1 VAIFIGTFE
10 NKVDAKGRVSVPAP
24 FRQALA
30 GLPFNGIAAFRS
42 HRADAIEGCGMDFME
57 QMIARVGELDLFSAD
72 SDDLA
77 TTIFSD
83 SQQLPF
89 DSTGRI
95 QLPESFRQHAGIS
108 AKAAFVGMGQLF
120 QIWEPG
126 KLEAHK
132 AAARQRAREQ
142 RLTIPAPGG
151 PGAGPG
157 GNTGGGR

>member
-1 VAIFIGTFE
+1 VAVFIGTFE
-10 NKVDAKGRVSVPAP
+10 NKVDAKGRVSVPAT

-30 GLPFNGIAAFRS
+30 GQPFNGIAAFRS
-42 HRADAIEGCGMDFME
+42 HRADAIEACGMDFME
-57 QMIARVGELDLFSAD
+57 QMIARIAGLDLFSAD
-72 SDDLA
+72 SNDLA

-83 SQQLPF
+83 SQQLSF

-95 QLPESFRQHAGIS
+95 QLPEYFRSHAGITD
-108 AKAAFVGMGQLF
+108 KAAFVGMGQLF

-132 AAARQRAREQ
+132 ASARERARTQ
-142 RLTIPAPGG
+142 GLTIPAV
-151 PGAGPG
+151 

>member
-10 NKVDAKGRVSVPAP
+10 NKVDAKGRVSVPAT

-30 GLPFNGIAAFRS
+30 GQPFNGIAAFRS

-57 QMIARVGELDLFSAD
+57 QMISRIAGLDLFSPD
-72 SDDLA
+72 SNDLA

-83 SQQLPF
+83 SQQLSF

-95 QLPESFRQHAGIS
+95 QLPENFSKYAVMTD
-108 AKAAFVGMGQLF
+108 KADFVGMGQLF
-120 QIWEPG
+120 LIWQPA

-132 AAARQRAREQ
+132 AAALQRASEQ
-142 RLTIPAPGG
+142 GLTIPAAQSASGS
-151 PGAGPG
+151 A
-157 GNTGGGR
+157 GGGR

>member
-1 VAIFIGTFE
+1 MAIFIGTFE
-10 NKVDAKGRVSVPAP
+10 NKVDAKGRVSVPAQ

-42 HRADAIEGCGMDFME
+42 HRADAVEGCGMDFME
-57 QMIARVGELDLFSAD
+57 QMIARVGELDLFSAN

-95 QLPESFRQHAGIS
+95 QLPENFRSHAGITG
-108 AKAAFVGMGQLF
+108 KAAFVGMGQLF

-126 KLEAHK
+126 RLEAHK
-132 AAARQRAREQ
+132 AEARERARQQ
-142 RLTIPAPGG
+142 RLTLPGIG
-151 PGAGPG
+151 HNSG
-157 GNTGGGR
+157 GGFSGGGGR

>member
-1 VAIFIGTFE
+1 MAIFIGTFE
-10 NKVDAKGRVSVPAP
+10 NKVDAKGRVSVPAQ

-30 GLPFNGIAAFRS
+30 GQPFNGIAAFRS
-42 HRADAIEGCGMDFME
+42 HRADAVEGCGMDFME
-57 QMIARVGELDLFSAD
+57 QMIARVGELDLFAAD

-83 SQQLPF
+83 SQQLTF

-95 QLPESFRQHAGIS
+95 QLPENFRAHAGITD
-108 AKAAFVGMGQLF
+108 KAAFVGMGQLF

-132 AAARQRAREQ
+132 AASRQRARDQ
-142 RLTIPAPGG
+142 RLTLPAAGG
-151 PGAGPG
+151 GA
-157 GNTGGGR
+157 TGGGGGR